1 VNFDEDMTET
11 PALQP
16 LLGDWPSAALSCL
29 EREPCVVRVIVA
41 SVRGSAPR
49 EPGACMLVGS
59 QSVVGTIG
67 GGNLER
73 EAIAAAR
80 LQMSEP
86 SGNEPRHIERRDLET
101 RDLGPIRICR
111 MTLGRDLAQCCG
123 GVVEL
128 WLERLTREDRSWLTS
143 AATAARAG
151 YALLVT
157 RATRGVPDR
166 SCLTAKASE
175 RLKQIGFELRGP
187 IRFGADEHG
196 LPTLRER
203 IDAPAAPLWLYGA
216 GHVGRA
222 VVRGLAEL
230 PFDVTWVDSRR
241 ALLAGGVPPNTRTLH
256 TADPASLTGRAPS
269 SAYHLV
275 MTHDHGLDFDICHAI
290 LRRGEFAW
298 LGLIGS
304 ASKAAKFR
312 ARLARERVASERI
325 ARLVCPIG
333 VGGLTSKLPAAI
345 AASVTVQLLQELEHA
360 AERALFHPAPHAD
373 CPAEDCESCHA
384 RQGVFR

>member
-1 VNFDEDMTET
+1 MNVVADITEA
-11 PALQP
+11 PVLQP
-16 LLGDWPSAALSCL
+16 LLGDWPSAALSRL
-29 EREPCVVRVIVA
+29 ECEPCVVRVIVV

-49 EPGACMLVGS
+49 EPGACMLVDPRS
-59 QSVVGTIG
+59 MTGTIG

-80 LQMSEP
+80 AQMSDA
-86 SGNEPRHIERRDLET
+86 GGID
-101 RDLGPIRICR
+101 PIRICR

-128 WLERLTREDRSWLTS
+128 WLERLTRDDRGWLAAAATS
-143 AATAARAG
+143 AREG

-157 RATRGVPDR
+157 RATRRAPDR
-166 SCLTAKASE
+166 TCLTSGTGG
-175 RLKQIGFELRGP
+175 RFDR
-187 IRFGADEHG
+187 IRFEADGQGA
-196 LPTLRER
+196 PTLRER
-203 IDAPAAPLWLYGA
+203 LDAPTAPLWLYGA

-230 PFDVTWVDSRR
+230 PFDVTWIDSRA
-241 ALLAGGVPPNTRTLH
+241 ALLAGSVPPNTRTLH
-256 TADPASLTGRAPS
+256 VADPASVTADAPA

-275 MTHDHGLDFDICHAI
+275 MTHDHGLDFDVCRAI
-290 LRRGEFAW
+290 LARGEFTW

-312 ARLARERVASERI
+312 ARLARAGEARERI

-333 VGGLTSKLPAAI
+333 VGGITSKLPAAI
-345 AASVTVQLLQELEHA
+345 AARVTVQLLQELEHV
-360 AERALFHPAPHAD
+360 AERVLFEAGEARAPVHGTSPAD
-373 CPAEDCESCHA
+373 CPAEDCETCRA
-384 RQGVFR
+384 RQGVYR